1 MEVLDPAPM
10 QGRGGRSLDWAL
22 IALMTCPKVVE
33 IQLAQHEANE
43 FSWLSRGGNYI

>member
-1 MEVLDPAPM
+1 MGGVSPAPHA
-10 QGRGGRSLDWAL
+10 RGRSLDWAL